1 LVAPRQTFVRRSQ
14 NCGGAPGDHCTAGLF
29 VPPAAL
35 FGEGGGGGA
44 LARVDFARDIGRG
57 RVPLKPSQFK
67 PLKPPQSNSLTFL
80 LTRVTRIFQKSVFT
94 EPPPAARAGC
104 RAGFF
109 VARTQAAP
117 AHASIAMQTAGCN
130 NERPLFR
137 DCSLQ

>member
-1 LVAPRQTFVRRSQ
+1 LRHWSLGFAASYKRNKAAAIQVSTFR
-14 NCGGAPGDHCTAGLF
+14 
-29 VPPAAL
+29 
-35 FGEGGGGGA
+35 
-44 LARVDFARDIGRG
+44 
-57 RVPLKPSQFK
+57 
-67 PLKPPQSNSLTFL
+67 

-94 EPPPAARAGC
+94 ETTPAARTGC

-109 VARTQAAP
+109 VARTQAAA

>member
-1 LVAPRQTFVRRSQ
+1 
-14 NCGGAPGDHCTAGLF
+14 
-29 VPPAAL
+29 L
-35 FGEGGGGGA
+35 FGESGGGGA
-44 LARVDFARDIGRG
+44 RARVDFARDIGRG

-67 PLKPPQSNSLTFL
+67 PLKPPQSNSLTFR

-94 EPPPAARAGC
+94 ESTPAARAGC

-109 VARTQAAP
+109 VARTQAAA
-117 AHASIAMQTAGCN
+117 AHASSGAMQTAGCR